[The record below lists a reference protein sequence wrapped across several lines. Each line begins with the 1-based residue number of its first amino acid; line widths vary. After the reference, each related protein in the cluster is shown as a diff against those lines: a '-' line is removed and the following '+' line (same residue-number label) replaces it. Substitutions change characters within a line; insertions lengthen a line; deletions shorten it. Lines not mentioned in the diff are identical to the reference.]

1 MPNADELL
9 IGVTEAAT
17 ILGVDPATVTR
28 WAKSGKLPYLRK
40 LPGKTGAF
48 LFDAGAVRR
57 VAQQQL
63 VERAG

>member
-9 IGVTEAAT
+9 ISVTEAAT

-40 LPGKTGAF
+40 MPGKTGAF

-57 VAQQQL
+57 VAQEQM
-63 VERAG
+63 VRKVG